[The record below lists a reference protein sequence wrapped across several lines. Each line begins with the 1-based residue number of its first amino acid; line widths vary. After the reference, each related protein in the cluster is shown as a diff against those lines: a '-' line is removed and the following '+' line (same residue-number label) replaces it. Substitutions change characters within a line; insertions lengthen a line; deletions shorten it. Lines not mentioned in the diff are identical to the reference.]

1 MPLLPNQR
9 GFLQMSLKAVFTK
22 HTLDF
27 KFEAGT
33 SRGVLTHKDSY
44 FVKIFDHENPSMFGL
59 GECSPLKDLSIDDRP
74 DFDLQLL
81 SICENFNTL
90 DLEVYPW
97 NLSIILDQV
106 LDKSFPSI
114 VFGFET
120 AMLDLMNGG
129 KRVVF
134 NNAFAKADRTINING
149 LVWMGNRDFML
160 KQIDE
165 KLEAGYDTIKMK
177 VGAIDF
183 KKECEI
189 LAYIRERYDESKI
202 TLRVDAN
209 GAFSIHEVLY
219 KLQKLSEFKL
229 HSIEQPIKQGNE
241 DLMAEL
247 CQNTPI
253 PIALDEELIGIREYT
268 DKYKLL
274 KKIMPQYII
283 LKPTLLGGF
292 QQCREWIEN
301 ANRLKIGWW
310 VTSALESNVGLN
322 AITQFTAEFNNVMPQ
337 GLGTGQLY
345 HNNIPSPLEISN
357 GKIFHNTQNVWD
369 LGILEFLV

>member
-1 MPLLPNQR
+1 
-9 GFLQMSLKAVFTK
+9 MSLKAVFTK
-22 HTLDF
+22 YTLDF

-44 FVKIFDHENPSMFGL
+44 FVKIFDAENSSVFGL
-59 GECSPLKDLSIDDRP
+59 GECAPLKGLSIDDRP
-74 DFDLQLL
+74 DFELQLL
-81 SICENFNTL
+81 SICENFNVL

-97 NLSIILDQV
+97 NLSIILEQV
-106 LDKSFPSI
+106 LDKSYPSI

-120 AMLDLMNGG
+120 ALLDLMNGG
-129 KRVVF
+129 KRIVF
-134 NNAFAKADRTINING
+134 NNAFSKAERTLNING

-160 KQIDE
+160 RQIDE
-165 KLEAGYDTIKMK
+165 KIEAGYDTIKMK

-183 KKECEI
+183 KKECEL
-189 LAYIRERYDESKI
+189 LAYIRQRYSPEQI

-209 GAFSIHEVLY
+209 GAFSVHEVFD
-219 KLQKLSEFKL
+219 KLERLSSYQL
-229 HSIEQPIKQGNE
+229 HSIEQPIRQGNE
-241 DLMAEL
+241 DVMAEL
-247 CQNTPI
+247 CHITPI

-310 VTSALESNVGLN
+310 MTSALESNVGLN
-322 AITQFTAEFNNVMPQ
+322 AITQFTAEFNNPLPQ

-345 HNNIPSPLEISN
+345 HNNIESPLEIN
-357 GKIFHNTQNVWD
+357 QGKIIYNDNIKWN
-369 LGILEFLV
+369 LEPLQFLV

>member
-1 MPLLPNQR
+1 
-9 GFLQMSLKAVFTK
+9 MSLKAVFTK

-44 FVKIFDHENPSMFGL
+44 FVKIFDHENSSVFGL
-59 GECSPLKDLSIDDRP
+59 GECSPLKGLSIDDRP

-97 NLSIILDQV
+97 NLNIILDQV
-106 LDKSFPSI
+106 LDKTFPSI
-114 VFGFET
+114 VFAFET

-129 KRVVF
+129 KRIVF
-134 NNAFAKADRTINING
+134 NNAFAKANRTINING
-149 LVWMGNRDFML
+149 LVWMGNQEFML

-165 KLEAGYDTIKMK
+165 KLEAGYNTIKMK

-189 LAYIRERYDESKI
+189 LSYIRQRYNEEKI

-209 GAFSIHEVLY
+209 GAFSIHEVFF
-219 KLQKLSEFKL
+219 KLEKLAEFKL
-229 HSIEQPIKQGNE
+229 HSIEQPIKQGNVE
-241 DLMAEL
+241 LMAEL
-247 CQNTPI
+247 CQNTPV
-253 PIALDEELIGIREYT
+253 PIALDEELIGVIEYT

-274 KKIMPQYII
+274 KRIMPQYII
-283 LKPTLLGGF
+283 LKPTLVGGF

-310 VTSALESNVGLN
+310 MTSALESNIGLN
-322 AITQFTAEFNNVMPQ
+322 AITQFAAEFNNNMPQ

-345 HNNIPSPLEISN
+345 YNNIPSPLEISQ
-357 GKIFHNTQNVWD
+357 GKIYHNPLNAWD
-369 LGILEFLV
+369 LEVLGFLV

>member
-1 MPLLPNQR
+1 MPLLPNQS
-9 GFLQMSLKAVFTK
+9 GFLQMSLKAVFSK

-33 SRGVLTHKDSY
+33 SRGVLSHKDSY
-44 FVKIFDHENPSMFGL
+44 FVKIFDHENPSVFGL
-59 GECSPLKDLSIDDRP
+59 GECSPLKGLSIDDRP

-97 NLSIILDQV
+97 NLNIILDQV

-114 VFGFET
+114 VFAFET

-134 NNAFAKADRTINING
+134 NNSFAKADRTINING
-149 LVWMGNRDFML
+149 LVWMGNRDFMI

-165 KLEAGYDTIKMK
+165 KLEAGYDTIKIK

-183 KKECEI
+183 NKECEI

-209 GAFSIHEVLY
+209 GAFSIHEVFD
-219 KLQKLSEFKL
+219 KLQKLAEFKL

-253 PIALDEELIGIREYT
+253 PIALDEELIGVREYT

-274 KKIMPQYII
+274 KKIMPQFII
-283 LKPTLLGGF
+283 LKPTLVGGF

-310 VTSALESNVGLN
+310 MTSALESNVGLN
-322 AITQFTAEFNNVMPQ
+322 AITQFTAEFNNNLPQ

-345 HNNIPSPLEISN
+345 HNNIPSPLEISQ
-357 GKIFHNTQNVWD
+357 GKIFHNAQNAWD
-369 LGILEFLV
+369 LGVLEFLV

>member
-1 MPLLPNQR
+1 
-9 GFLQMSLKAVFTK
+9 MSLRAVFTK

-44 FVKIFDHENPSMFGL
+44 FVKIFDSDNPSAYGL
-59 GECSPLKDLSIDDRP
+59 GECSPLKGLSIDDRP

-97 NLSIILDQV
+97 NLNIILDQV

-134 NNAFAKADRTINING
+134 NNGFAKTDRTINING
-149 LVWMGNRDFML
+149 LVWMGNKDFML

-165 KLEAGYDTIKMK
+165 KLEAGYNTIKMK

-183 KKECEI
+183 NKECDI
-189 LAYIRERYDESKI
+189 LAYIRDRYDESKI

-209 GAFSIHEVLY
+209 GAFSVHEVLD
-219 KLQKLSEFKL
+219 KLQRLAEYKL
-229 HSIEQPIKQGNE
+229 HSIEQPIRQGNE
-241 DLMAEL
+241 DVMAEL
-247 CQNTPI
+247 CQNTPL

-310 VTSALESNVGLN
+310 MTSALESNIGLN
-322 AITQFTAEFNNVMPQ
+322 AITQFTAEFNNPLPQ

-345 HNNIPSPLEISN
+345 HNNINSPLEIN
-357 GKIFHNTQNVWD
+357 HGKIFHNPDKIWD
-369 LGILEFLV
+369 LDILEFLV

>member
-1 MPLLPNQR
+1 
-9 GFLQMSLKAVFTK
+9 MSLKAVFTK

-44 FVKIFDHENPSMFGL
+44 FVKIFDHENPSVFGL
-59 GECSPLKDLSIDDRP
+59 GECSPLKGLSIDDRP

-81 SICENFNTL
+81 GICENFNTL

-97 NLSIILDQV
+97 NLNIILDQV
-106 LDKSFPSI
+106 LDKTFPSV
-114 VFGFET
+114 VFAFET

-149 LVWMGNRDFML
+149 LVWMGNREFML
-160 KQIDE
+160 RQIDE
-165 KLEAGYDTIKMK
+165 KLEEGYDTIKMK

-189 LAYIRERYDESKI
+189 LSYIRERYDDNKI

-209 GAFSIHEVLY
+209 GAFSIHEVFS
-219 KLQKLSEFKL
+219 KLQKLAEFKL
-229 HSIEQPIKQGNE
+229 HSIEQPIRQGNE

-247 CQNTPI
+247 CQNTPV

-274 KKIMPQYII
+274 KKIMPQYLI

-310 VTSALESNVGLN
+310 MTSALESNVGLN
-322 AITQFTAEFNNVMPQ
+322 AITQFTAEFNNIMPQ

-345 HNNIPSPLEISN
+345 HNNIPSPLEIN
-357 GKIFHNTQNVWD
+357 HGKIFHNTQNSWD
-369 LGILEFLV
+369 LGVLEFLV

>member
-1 MPLLPNQR
+1 
-9 GFLQMSLKAVFTK
+9 LQT
-22 HTLDF
+22 
-27 KFEAGT
+27 
-33 SRGVLTHKDSY
+33 
-44 FVKIFDHENPSMFGL
+44 
-59 GECSPLKDLSIDDRP
+59 
-74 DFDLQLL
+74 
-81 SICENFNTL
+81 
-90 DLEVYPW
+90 
-97 NLSIILDQV
+97 
-106 LDKSFPSI
+106 
-114 VFGFET
+114 
-120 AMLDLMNGG
+120 
-129 KRVVF
+129 
-134 NNAFAKADRTINING
+134 
-149 LVWMGNRDFML
+149 
-160 KQIDE
+160 
-165 KLEAGYDTIKMK
+165 GYDTIKMK

-189 LAYIRERYDESKI
+189 LAYIRERYDDKKI

-209 GAFSIHEVLY
+209 GAFSIHEVFS
-219 KLQKLSEFKL
+219 KLQKLAEFKI

-247 CQNTPI
+247 CQNTPV

-292 QQCREWIEN
+292 QQCREWVEN

-310 VTSALESNVGLN
+310 LTSALESNVGLN
-322 AITQFTAEFNNVMPQ
+322 AITQFTAEFNNIMPQ

-357 GKIFHNTQNVWD
+357 GKIFHNAQNTWD
-369 LGILEFLV
+369 LRVLEFLV

>member
-1 MPLLPNQR
+1 
-9 GFLQMSLKAVFTK
+9 MSLKAVFTK

-33 SRGVLTHKDSY
+33 SRGILKHKDSY
-44 FVKIFDHENPSMFGL
+44 FVKIFDHENPSVFGL
-59 GECSPLKDLSIDDRP
+59 GECSPLKGLSIDDRP

-81 SICENFNTL
+81 SICEHFNTL

-97 NLSIILDQV
+97 NLNIILEQV
-106 LDKSFPSI
+106 LDKTFPSI
-114 VFGFET
+114 IFAFET

-134 NNAFAKADRTINING
+134 NNAFVKANRTINING
-149 LVWMGNRDFML
+149 LVWMGQRDFML
-160 KQIDE
+160 AQIDE
-165 KLEAGYDTIKMK
+165 KLAAGFNTIKMK

-183 KKECEI
+183 TKECEI
-189 LAYIRERYDESKI
+189 LAYIRERFDDHKI

-209 GAFSIHEVLY
+209 GAFSIQEVFV
-219 KLQKLSEFKL
+219 KLQKLAEFKL
-229 HSIEQPIKQGNE
+229 HSIEQPILQGNE
-241 DLMAEL
+241 DFMAEL
-247 CQNTPI
+247 CQNTPV
-253 PIALDEELIGIREYT
+253 PIALDEELIGVREYT

-274 KKIMPQYII
+274 KSIMPQYII

-322 AITQFTAEFNNVMPQ
+322 AITQFTAEFNNNTPQ

-345 HNNIPSPLEISN
+345 NNNIPSPLEISQ
-357 GKIFHNTQNVWD
+357 GTIYHNPRNAWD
-369 LGILEFLV
+369 LEVLRFLV

>member
-1 MPLLPNQR
+1 
-9 GFLQMSLKAVFTK
+9 MSLKAVFTK

-44 FVKIFDHENPSMFGL
+44 FVKIFDHENPSVFGL
-59 GECSPLKDLSIDDRP
+59 GECSPLRGLSIDDRP
-74 DFDLQLL
+74 DFHLQLL

-90 DLEVYPW
+90 ELEVYPW
-97 NLSIILDQV
+97 NLNIILDQV
-106 LDKSFPSI
+106 LDKNFPSI
-114 VFGFET
+114 VFAFET

-134 NNAFAKADRTINING
+134 NNTFTKADRTINING
-149 LVWMGNRDFML
+149 LVWMGNPDFML

-165 KLEAGYDTIKMK
+165 KLASGYDTIKMK
-177 VGAIDF
+177 IGALDF
-183 KKECEI
+183 KQECEI
-189 LAYIRERYDESKI
+189 LAYIRKKYDHSKI

-209 GAFSIHEVLY
+209 GAFSFDTVIS
-219 KLQKLSEFKL
+219 KLEKLAEFKL
-229 HSIEQPIKQGNE
+229 HSIEQPITQGNE

-247 CQNTPI
+247 CQNTLV

-292 QQCREWIEN
+292 QQCGEWIEN

-310 VTSALESNVGLN
+310 LTSALESNVGLS
-322 AITQFTAEFNNVMPQ
+322 AITQFAAEFNNGMPQ

-345 HNNIPSPLEISN
+345 HNNIPSPLEISQ
-357 GKIFHNTQNVWD
+357 GKIFHNPRNAWD
-369 LGILEFLV
+369 LEILEFLV